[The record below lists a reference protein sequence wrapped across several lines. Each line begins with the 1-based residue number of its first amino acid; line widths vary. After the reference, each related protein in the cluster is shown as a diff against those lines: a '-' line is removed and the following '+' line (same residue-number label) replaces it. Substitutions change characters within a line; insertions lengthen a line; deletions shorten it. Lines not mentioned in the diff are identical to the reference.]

1 MKKGK
6 TKKIMIGY
14 IANKALVDT
23 TIRQMEWVLTK
34 AFLRRQKIALF
45 WIVQGF
51 YNKLY

>member
-1 MKKGK
+1 MQ
-6 TKKIMIGY
+6 TKKIMIFGY

-45 WIVQGF
+45 SIVQGF